1 MPFPCEVRVVHCL
14 VDELLDPPG
23 RSVQVAPEPVVL
35 LDLLNREFASAFNV
49 CEQVDRLKPT
59 AQDAQ
64 VLGNTLYVCRGWSS

>member
-14 VDELLDPPG
+14 VDELLDLPG
-23 RSVQVAPEPVVL
+23 RSAQVAPEPVVL

-49 CEQVDRLKPT
+49 CKQVDRLKPT

-64 VLGNTLYVCRGWSS
+64 VLGNTLDVCRGWSS